1 MDQLDREDWAG
12 FANGDRGG
20 IARIYNRHKDTLYT
34 FCLYVTG
41 DRQLSEDVVQET
53 FLALMKNRHTLKV
66 ESSLKGWL
74 FICARNLTYNLLKR
88 RPEPP
93 YHASNENSAASV
105 ETQLFIENVLS
116 RLTVDERELIL
127 LREHQQFSI
136 RELSEMLDL
145 SEEAVRV
152 RLYRIRKKMQSLVKR
167 KP

>member
-53 FLALMKNRHTLKV
+53 FLTLMKNRHTLDVK
-66 ESSLKGWL
+66 SSLKGWL

-93 YHASNENSAASV
+93 YHASNEKSAASV

-116 RLTVDERELIL
+116 RLTIDERELIL
-127 LREHQQFSI
+127 LREHQQFSV

-167 KP
+167 KS

>member
-12 FANGDRGG
+12 FANGDRSG
-20 IARIYNRHKDTLYT
+20 IARIYSRHKDSLYT

-53 FLALMKNRHTLKV
+53 FLTLMNHRDSLEV
-66 ESSLKGWL
+66 RSSLKGWL

-88 RPEPP
+88 RSQNPDVYEIADPTL
-93 YHASNENSAASV
+93 SI

-116 RLTVDERELIL
+116 RLSVDERELVL
-127 LREHQQFSI
+127 LREHQQFSV
-136 RELSEMLDL
+136 RELSEMLGL

-167 KP
+167 KT